1 MITSPGIA
9 SDPSPSPP
17 SSATAAEVKREAFI
31 ILSEDLRKA
40 RAELDQLHTKYNEVC
55 QQKSQMAEAFLGEF
69 ERERSTWE
77 SERDRLM
84 KENDILRKELLD
96 LKTFF
101 VEHSRKL
108 AEEVGGGSNTADAKN
123 IDPKSAG
130 TGTDGTQSEDGSKPP
145 RNNSAPEVI
154 TKTFNLLRIKHQYDE
169 EKVVHAQRIAK
180 RWLRKRHLLHWAT
193 LGTSKCKT
201 FEKLLTYFS

>member
-1 MITSPGIA
+1 MITSPSVA

-40 RAELDQLHTKYNEVC
+40 RAELDQLHAKYNEVC
-55 QQKSQMAEAFLGEF
+55 LQKSQMAEAFLGEF

-77 SERDRLM
+77 AERDRLM

-108 AEEVGGGSNTADAKN
+108 ADEVDGGSNTADAKN
-123 IDPKSAG
+123 TDPKSA
-130 TGTDGTQSEDGSKPP
+130 DGTQSGDGSKPP
-145 RNNSAPEVI
+145 RNNRAPEVI

-180 RWLRKRHLLHWAT
+180 RWLRKRHLLHWPT
-193 LGTSKCKT
+193 LGTTKCKA
-201 FEKLLTYFS
+201 FEKNY